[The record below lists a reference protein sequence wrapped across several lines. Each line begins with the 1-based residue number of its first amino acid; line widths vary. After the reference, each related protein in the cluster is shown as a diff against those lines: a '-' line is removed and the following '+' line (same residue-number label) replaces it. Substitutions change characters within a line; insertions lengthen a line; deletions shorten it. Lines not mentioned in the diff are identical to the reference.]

1 MKFVKSNYRGRWVGV
16 VLESNNNRKPDGI
29 SMVLL
34 LKDQNGMWFK
44 DRIIK
49 IMSNYWLREVPSF
62 DITNIN
68 QDWFKNLPKMPLY

>member
-49 IMSNYWLREVPSF
+49 IISNYWLHEVPSF

-68 QDWFKNLPKMPLY
+68 PDWFKNLPKLPLY

>member
-34 LKDQNGMWFK
+34 LKDQNDMWFK
-44 DRIIK
+44 HRMIK

-68 QDWFKNLPKMPLY
+68 PDWFKNLPKLPLY

>member
-34 LKDQNGMWFK
+34 LKDQNDMWFK
-44 DRIIK
+44 HRMIK

-62 DITNIN
+62 DITNVN
-68 QDWFKNLPKMPLY
+68 PDWFKNLPKMPLY

>member
-1 MKFVKSNYRGRWVGV
+1 MKFVKSNYRGMWVGV
-16 VLESNNNRKPDGI
+16 VLESHNNRKPDGI

-34 LKDQNGMWFK
+34 IKDQNGMWFK
-44 DRIIK
+44 NRMIK

-68 QDWFKNLPKMPLY
+68 PDWFKNLPKLPLY